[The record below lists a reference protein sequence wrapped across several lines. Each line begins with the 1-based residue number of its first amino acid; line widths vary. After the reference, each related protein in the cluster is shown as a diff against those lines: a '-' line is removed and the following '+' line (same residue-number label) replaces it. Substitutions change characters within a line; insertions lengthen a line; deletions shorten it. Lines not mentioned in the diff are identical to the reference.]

1 MYIPMEVDDMKQS
14 ILMLIK
20 NNLKKCLI
28 ILSLISALDV
38 TAFVIALGDSS
49 AVCISSF
56 LAFMIAIYT
65 ISNVGGAKFGRLFH
79 MHIFRGHYL
88 KKHNKEKLY
97 QTSCLRYIAVLLPI
111 STVWSIANVILGI
124 ITKNM
129 G

>member
-1 MYIPMEVDDMKQS
+1 MKQS
-14 ILMLIK
+14 ILTLIN
-20 NNLKKCLI
+20 NNLGKCLI
-28 ILSLISALDV
+28 ILFLISALDV
-38 TAFVIALGDSS
+38 TAIFIALGYSF

-65 ISNVGGAKFGRLFH
+65 ISNVSGAKFGRLFN

-88 KKHNKEKLY
+88 KKHNKENLY

-124 ITKNM
+124 ITRW
-129 G
+129 